1 MESKA
6 HLPLQYFHTLFG
18 YRCWRRNVLVT
29 TIKSWCRF
37 FLSPTS
43 YLLTLASGANIQ
55 KCHQHRNSVTNG
67 DSPFKKIFGAIRV
80 WLQWSRFTSFYW
92 HQCAFSASTQFGDVW
107 WCWWLKCYQHIEIST
122 ISIFVT
128 KDSHQRHYS
137 LDFILNC
144 NSVPKVPCAR
154 SYCMIFFL
162 GGDFIIQSRFHGL
175 IILDQLKRNFWIYW
189 QKLLKCNCSSDS
201 TFCSWFMV
209 FGRVF

>member
-144 NSVPKVPCAR
+144 NSVTKVT
-154 SYCMIFFL
+154 SL
-162 GGDFIIQSRFHGL
+162 GYIVWYSFWEVTSLFKADFMVWSSWISWKETFEYI
-175 IILDQLKRNFWIYW
+175 DRNF
-189 QKLLKCNCSSDS
+189 
-201 TFCSWFMV
+201 
-209 FGRVF
+209 